1 MSGARLRPAFRSSR
15 PFRKQEHQ
23 AYDGCAAGRGLVL
36 LDRCYRFVAA
46 AAGCDGVRSDPA

>member
-1 MSGARLRPAFRSSR
+1 MSGARLRPVSRSSR

-23 AYDGCAAGRGLVL
+23 AYDGCAVGRSLVL
-36 LDRCYRFVAA
+36 LDRCYNLVAA